1 MAENTGKS
9 KGRVILRP
17 LLALTILLALVGIG
31 YLAYV
36 EQLRFESNIVQAAQS
51 HLLTVARTQAGAIED
66 ALDSIQE
73 NLREATEERAIR
85 ELIAG
90 HAAIRDAREGH
101 LSSREQI
108 LLGHINRGRLDIDAL
123 YRLDAKGIIQNRIP
137 FKEDRIGADFS
148 GKPEV
153 AAVIQTHKPIISEAF
168 SSLDKS
174 VSISVCQPIFDDDG
188 AFIGILR
195 AMIYLD
201 ALQEM
206 LGAIRTDWKGHIH
219 IIDDGGIMM
228 AHPQKDQIGTSV
240 VGNRRE
246 AYPDLDWSEMEQIVK
261 RMGDG
266 VEGVG
271 IYHSVRWD
279 QADTTLAKN
288 LTAFAPIRLGNEL
301 WSLGMVMD
309 YDEIAAPIKE
319 HQRNVA
325 GATLMMGAIFLVA
338 AFGMHHSRN
347 EALRLRILGDSNRQ
361 ITTERNKLEAIVGA
375 IDCGLTIQDT
385 NYAVVF
391 QNEILKTIY
400 GDGVGQTCYRV
411 YERSDTICADC
422 PVRQVYA
429 DGMSHSV
436 ERAIRRPSGAVRYLE
451 LNASPIRDADGA
463 ITGCLELVR
472 DITQRKIDE
481 DTLRDAVGR
490 AETASRIKS
499 EFLAN
504 MSHEIRT
511 PMNAIIG
518 FSDLLEGEPL
528 TAEQAEYVGMISKSS
543 QHLMELI
550 NDILDISKIESREE
564 TIYPDTCELGP
575 ILDDVEAMMV
585 PQTNAKGL
593 RFSVCRREGLPEK
606 IVTDAGRLRQCL
618 LNLTSNAVK
627 FTEAGSVCLTV
638 RPAFEDGGVKLVF
651 EVADT
656 GIGVSAD
663 KQAAIFEAFVQ
674 ADNSSTRRH
683 AGTGLGLTITKRL
696 VEKMGGYVTLESA
709 EGVGSTFTLVLPV
722 DCSARPDISVP
733 LAEPHRPSC
742 S

>member
-1 MAENTGKS
+1 MAENNGKS

-17 LLALTILLALVGIG
+17 LLALTVLLALVGIG

-51 HLLTVARTQAGAIED
+51 HLLTVARIQAGTIED
-66 ALDSIQE
+66 ALGFIQE
-73 NLREATEERAIR
+73 NLREATEERDIR

-90 HAAIRDAREGH
+90 NVVIRDAREAQ
-101 LSSREQI
+101 LPSREQNH
-108 LLGHINRGRLDIDAL
+108 LDRINRGRLDIDAL
-123 YRLDAKGIIQNRIP
+123 YRLDAKGVIQNRIP
-137 FKEDRIGADFS
+137 FKESRVGVDFS

-153 AAVIQTHKPIISEAF
+153 AAVIKTHKPIVSEVF

-174 VSISVCQPIFDDDG
+174 VSISVCQPVFDDDG
-188 AFIGILR
+188 DFIGILR

-206 LGAIRTDWKGHIH
+206 LGAIRTDWNGHIH
-219 IIDDGGIMM
+219 IIDDNGIMI

-240 VGNRRE
+240 IGNRRE
-246 AYPDLDWSEMEQIVK
+246 AYPDLDWSELEKIVN
-261 RMGDG
+261 RMCEG

-271 IYHSVRWD
+271 TYHSVRWD
-279 QADTTLAKN
+279 GADEAIAKN
-288 LTAFAPIRLGNEL
+288 LTAFAPIRLGNEM
-301 WSLGMVMD
+301 WSLGVVMG

-325 GATLMMGAIFLVA
+325 GATLMMGAIFLIT

-385 NYAVVF
+385 DYAVVY

-400 GDGVGQTCYRV
+400 GDGVGKACYRV
-411 YERSDTICADC
+411 YERRDTICVDC

-436 ERAIRRPSGAVRYLE
+436 ERAVRRPSGDVRYLE
-451 LNASPIRDADGA
+451 LNASPIRDADGV
-463 ITGCLELVR
+463 ITGCLKLVR
-472 DITQRKIDE
+472 DITQRKADE

-511 PMNAIIG
+511 PMNSIIG
-518 FSDLLEGEPL
+518 FSDLLETEPL
-528 TAEQAEYVGMISKSS
+528 TTEQSEYVRMICKSS

-564 TIYPDTCELGP
+564 TISPAMCELRP
-575 ILDDVEAMMV
+575 ILDDVEATMI
-585 PQTNAKGL
+585 PQTSTKGL
-593 RFSVCRREGLPEK
+593 RFSVCRREGLPDH
-606 IVTDAGRLRQCL
+606 IVTDAGCLRQCL

-627 FTEAGSVCLTV
+627 FTEEGSVCLTA
-638 RPAFEDGGVKLVF
+638 RPAFEDGGVKLV
-651 EVADT
+651 
-656 GIGVSAD
+656 
-663 KQAAIFEAFVQ
+663 
-674 ADNSSTRRH
+674 
-683 AGTGLGLTITKRL
+683 
-696 VEKMGGYVTLESA
+696 
-709 EGVGSTFTLVLPV
+709 
-722 DCSARPDISVP
+722 
-733 LAEPHRPSC
+733 
-742 S
+742 